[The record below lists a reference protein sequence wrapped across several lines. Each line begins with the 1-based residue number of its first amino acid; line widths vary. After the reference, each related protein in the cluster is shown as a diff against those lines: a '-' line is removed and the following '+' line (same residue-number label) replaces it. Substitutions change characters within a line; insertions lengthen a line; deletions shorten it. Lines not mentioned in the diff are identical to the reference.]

1 MRSPNAGCNDGEVA
15 MPARLSPPE
24 TRAQDAAFV
33 SSCSLAGLRSRLPL
47 RWPAPSDILP
57 SPKRTYRS
65 HYTYLGWDD
74 LENPAAWNHLSDFDI
89 PLRVIDFSSL
99 RPVLAQLLGWTSARG
114 QIPFDPVSMFLLTGW
129 QITHGWSRAQTL
141 RNLSDSRYADYAQRF
156 GFQEGVFPTEGGLRH
171 FLTALGQNSQV
182 DGEKIIVDADKGI
195 EVALQRLNQLIA
207 QSVTLIQQNRFLNPA
222 AWDQALL
229 CPDGMLHHAASRM
242 RCASVTDSCYQ
253 STTPDSPRP
262 CPAKENDRK
271 GCDCD
276 TPACA
281 EMCRYVTRRDRDAR
295 LVWYTGS
302 NQTRDNPNHL
312 THNDSHP
319 KRPHGKGVYGYRS
332 LPLQLADSARRF
344 SLVLLD
350 DFLPANHREENP
362 AAALLLQLSTHY
374 PDLHPD
380 AVAGDAGFGYDPF
393 LHTVYHHLHARRV
406 VDLRAYSTDRDKSKW
421 PLRGYDDKGRP
432 VCPFGYALTANGFDP
447 QRQRYKWFCAHACR
461 TREPL
466 VQLAHVAYPPAE
478 CPYRGLPRGLI
489 INVAEHFSDG
499 STRLARDVP
508 VGSRS
513 WKKLYHRARNAVEG
527 RNATFKRWELKRL
540 IFYGQP
546 RNRALI
552 FQADVW
558 LNLTTMARLIREATA
573 AAGTS

>member
-1 MRSPNAGCNDGEVA
+1 
-15 MPARLSPPE
+15 
-24 TRAQDAAFV
+24 V
-33 SSCSLAGLRSRLPL
+33 SL
-47 RWPAPSDILP
+47 
-57 SPKRTYRS
+57 
-65 HYTYLGWDD
+65 
-74 LENPAAWNHLSDFDI
+74 
-89 PLRVIDFSSL
+89 
-99 RPVLAQLLGWTSARG
+99 
-114 QIPFDPVSMFLLTGW
+114 
-129 QITHGWSRAQTL
+129 
-141 RNLSDSRYADYAQRF
+141 
-156 GFQEGVFPTEGGLRH
+156 
-171 FLTALGQNSQV
+171 
-182 DGEKIIVDADKGI
+182 
-195 EVALQRLNQLIA
+195 
-207 QSVTLIQQNRFLNPA
+207 
-222 AWDQALL
+222 
-229 CPDGMLHHAASRM
+229 
-242 RCASVTDSCYQ
+242 
-253 STTPDSPRP
+253 
-262 CPAKENDRK
+262 
-271 GCDCD
+271 
-276 TPACA
+276 
-281 EMCRYVTRRDRDAR
+281 
-295 LVWYTGS
+295 
-302 NQTRDNPNHL
+302 
-312 THNDSHP
+312 SHP

-374 PDLHPD
+374 PDLHSD

-406 VDLRAYSTDRDKSKW
+406 VDLRAYPTDRDNSKW

-432 VCPFGYALTANGFDP
+432 ICPFGYALTANGFDP

-461 TREPL
+461 KREPL
-466 VQLAHVAYPPAE
+466 VQLAHVAYPPTE
-478 CPYRGLPRGLI
+478 CPYREHPRGLI
-489 INVAEHFSDG
+489 INVAERFSDG

-573 AAGTS
+573 ATGTS

>member
-1 MRSPNAGCNDGEVA
+1 
-15 MPARLSPPE
+15 
-24 TRAQDAAFV
+24 
-33 SSCSLAGLRSRLPL
+33 
-47 RWPAPSDILP
+47 
-57 SPKRTYRS
+57 
-65 HYTYLGWDD
+65 
-74 LENPAAWNHLSDFDI
+74 
-89 PLRVIDFSSL
+89 
-99 RPVLAQLLGWTSARG
+99 
-114 QIPFDPVSMFLLTGW
+114 
-129 QITHGWSRAQTL
+129 
-141 RNLSDSRYADYAQRF
+141 
-156 GFQEGVFPTEGGLRH
+156 
-171 FLTALGQNSQV
+171 
-182 DGEKIIVDADKGI
+182 
-195 EVALQRLNQLIA
+195 
-207 QSVTLIQQNRFLNPA
+207 
-222 AWDQALL
+222 
-229 CPDGMLHHAASRM
+229 
-242 RCASVTDSCYQ
+242 
-253 STTPDSPRP
+253 
-262 CPAKENDRK
+262 
-271 GCDCD
+271 
-276 TPACA
+276 
-281 EMCRYVTRRDRDAR
+281 MCRYVTRRDRDAR

-350 DFLPANHREENP
+350 DFLPANHREESP

-499 STRLARDVP
+499 STRLAREVP